1 MSEYYSAFNPYQYTG
16 TVTRVVDADTV
27 DAVVDLGFGLKMSQ
41 RFRIEG
47 DDEDYDAP
55 ETYGVKSLLEKEHGL
70 AATARAKELLLDKEL
85 KFITSKTAGIYGR
98 YGAMIILEDGS
109 DYASVMI
116 SEGFVKKESY
126 E

>member
-1 MSEYYSAFNPYQYTG
+1 MSEFYSDFNPYQYTG

-27 DAVVDLGFGLKMSQ
+27 DAVIDLGFGLEMSQ

-55 ETYGVKSLLEKEHGL
+55 ETYRPSNLAEKEHGL
-70 AATARAKELLLDKEL
+70 AATARAKELLLDKNL
-85 KFITSKTAGIYGR
+85 KFITSKTAGVYGR
-98 YGAMIILEDGS
+98 YGAKIILEDGQ
-109 DYASVMI
+109 DYASLMI
-116 SEGFVKKESY
+116 SEGFEKKDSY